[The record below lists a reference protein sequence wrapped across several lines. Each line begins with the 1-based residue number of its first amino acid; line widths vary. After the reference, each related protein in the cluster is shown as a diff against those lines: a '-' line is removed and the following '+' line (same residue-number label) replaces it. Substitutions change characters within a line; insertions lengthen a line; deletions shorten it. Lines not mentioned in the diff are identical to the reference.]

1 MKNVLTGLAVFVMF
15 ASSLLADNPIIKHL
29 FTADPSAHLYEGK
42 VFIYPSHDQDNPD
55 WFNMVDY
62 HVFSS
67 TNLVDW
73 TDHGVALHVKDV
85 PWAKE
90 YMWAP
95 DCAYKDGTYY
105 FYFPAKDHDGNFRIG
120 VATSTSPA
128 GPFKPEP
135 KPIEGSFSIDPA
147 VFIDDDGSAYMYFGG
162 LGGKKAEAKSPMVA
176 RLKPN
181 MKEFDEEPRSVE
193 GVDFFFEGSWMNK
206 INGTYYLSYSTGD
219 KHKKY
224 RPSVLAYA
232 TSDSPYGPFKYRGVF
247 LKPVG
252 VWTSHHSIID
262 INGDWYLFYH
272 NGGLKGGGNN
282 NRSVCIDRLYF
293 NPDGTIKM
301 VEPTKEGVPAVNLG
315 KPTMKGFLN
324 SFAMGAAIPG
334 AELNEAERRLLFANF
349 NTVTPEN
356 CMKPAA
362 LHPAEGRF
370 RFAEADALVEMA
382 HANGLTVNGPALLWH
397 NQCPDWFFTDDGWQA
412 GRELVLQRMRAHIAG
427 VAGHFAGKVQS
438 WDVVN
443 EAIDDKDE
451 YLRKSKW
458 LTSIGE
464 DFIAEAFIAA
474 QKADPKAELYYNDYK
489 IEQQPKR
496 DKALRLIRDLKQRGA
511 PIHGIGIQGHWK
523 LNQIP
528 FKDIEDAILAFH
540 SEGMQ
545 VAITELDIDVGIRK
559 TAGAE
564 VGVSEQDRADI
575 FANGL
580 PDDVQQRLADQYARL
595 FELFLK
601 HQDKITRVTFWGLH
615 DGRSW
620 LNYWPYKRTNHPL
633 LWDRALE
640 SKPALSAVLA
650 LTLEETNKNAQPP
663 TGGDGKPAPQP

>member
-1 MKNVLTGLAVFVMF
+1 MKNVLTGLVVFVIF

-42 VFIYPSHDQDNPD
+42 
-55 WFNMVDY
+55 
-62 HVFSS
+62 
-67 TNLVDW
+67 
-73 TDHGVALHVKDV
+73 
-85 PWAKE
+85 
-90 YMWAP
+90 
-95 DCAYKDGTYY
+95 
-105 FYFPAKDHDGNFRIG
+105 
-120 VATSTSPA
+120 
-128 GPFKPEP
+128 
-135 KPIEGSFSIDPA
+135 
-147 VFIDDDGSAYMYFGG
+147 
-162 LGGKKAEAKSPMVA
+162 
-176 RLKPN
+176 
-181 MKEFDEEPRSVE
+181 
-193 GVDFFFEGSWMNK
+193 
-206 INGTYYLSYSTGD
+206 
-219 KHKKY
+219 
-224 RPSVLAYA
+224 
-232 TSDSPYGPFKYRGVF
+232 
-247 LKPVG
+247 
-252 VWTSHHSIID
+252 
-262 INGDWYLFYH
+262 
-272 NGGLKGGGNN
+272 
-282 NRSVCIDRLYF
+282 LYF

-301 VEPTKEGVPAVNLG
+301 VEPSGVGVPAVNLG
-315 KPTMKGFLN
+315 KPTMKGFRK

-334 AELNEAERRLLFANF
+334 AELSEAERRLLFANF

-370 RFAEADALVEMA
+370 DFAKADALVEMA
-382 HANGLTVNGPALLWH
+382 HANGLTVNGHALLWH
-397 NQCPDWFFTDDGWQA
+397 NQCPDWFFTDDGRQA
-412 GRELVLQRMRAHIAG
+412 GRELVLQRMRAHIAA

-489 IEQQPKR
+489 IERQPKR
-496 DKALRLIRDLKQRGA
+496 DKALRLIRDLKQRGV
-511 PIHGIGIQGHWK
+511 PVHGIGIQGHWQ
-523 LNQIP
+523 LDQIP
-528 FKDIEDAILAFH
+528 FEDIEDAILAFH

-545 VAITELDIDVGIRK
+545 VAITELDIDVGARK

-564 VGVSEQDRADI
+564 VGVSEQDRADL
-575 FANGL
+575 FAKGL

-633 LWDRALE
+633 LWDRALQA
-640 SKPALSAVLA
+640 KPALSAVLA
-650 LTLEETNKNAQPP
+650 LTREEADKNAQQPP
-663 TGGDGKPAPQP
+663 AGGDGKPAPQP